1 MATSLTQADLDAL
14 EKAYARGVLTV
25 SYINGNSVTFA
36 NADDMMKRI
45 QYVKN
50 QLLSS
55 AQQSTPST
63 LAVFGRDC

>member
-25 SYINGNSVTFA
+25 SYANGNSVTFP
-36 NADDMMKRI
+36 NSTDMLRRI

-50 QLLSS
+50 QLLSA
-55 AQQSTPST
+55 AQQATPST